1 MIKILKTY
9 GIPPQVMGG
18 ISKLYENT
26 RENVVTTETETDHFV
41 IKEGVL

>member
-1 MIKILKTY
+1 MY

-26 RENVVTTETETDHFV
+26 GENVVTTETETDHFI
-41 IKEGVL
+41 IKAGVL